1 MEWLIIAFYIIGCLV
16 LIANWVWVG
25 LSIYRE
31 IRLTKNLKRMLED
44 TTQREQ

>member
-16 LIANWVWVG
+16 LIADGVLVG
-25 LSIYRE
+25 LAINRE

-44 TTQREQ
+44 MTQREQ